1 MTDSVLSRVQILL
14 EANTAKF
21 ETGMAKAGKFANDTA
36 RTMVKGFGSISS
48 EVNDTQKQVNTL
60 SQTFEKHDAE
70 VKKIAKAYDVAS
82 IAVKSLSAMAAGV
95 SIASLTSF
103 ANQYMEKAN
112 DIQKYAKLVGSSTQ
126 QFQYYAAGAEAA
138 GVSME
143 KFADIGKDALDKLGD
158 AKAGQGELMDFF
170 NQLGPKIGVTIA
182 QFKDLSGPEVIQ
194 KYYNGLKAANVSHAE
209 TVKFMEQIAND
220 GSLLIPLLENG
231 GQGFKKWGDAAK
243 QANAIMSDEMIANLL
258 IARENVKL
266 LTLQWEG
273 FQASLVNEIV
283 PAVKILKDHTGEL
296 QAAGIA
302 LGTYVGGALVIAIGK
317 STIAG
322 YAKVKQIIEQISVQ
336 STAIQ
341 LERAAAIQEL
351 QTAQAK
357 LASVEST
364 MVALQAE
371 RALEIQ
377 RLKAQIS
384 AQGLAASQ
392 TRLAEISVIEAQ
404 VKTELTAANTALA
417 TSQTRVTAAQTASL
431 GIGRGLLAVLG
442 GPAGLA
448 IFAASVA
455 ASFLLMKDNSD
466 TAKDALEDQGLTV
479 DELRKKYSKLNAEQL
494 KLKSLEAAD
503 AIAKQNQIISSSFIA
518 LKQYVSDL
526 TAQGETAQAK
536 ALQQYLSDLQAG
548 GDKAKN
554 AFSNLEKQNVI
565 NPSGIKMVA
574 ELGVS
579 VSQAR
584 TEIDR
589 QNQIQD
595 IARKTTDK
603 TVESQKKQI
612 TVLNETAKVLGLNI
626 EQWGKLTA
634 TQQDYAKKVASDV
647 GRQAYIAQNMKGG
660 KMTREQAEFMA
671 AQHESM
677 GVSFYTKFNQS
688 QQQIANKAWA
698 VTDNFTLTSEQ
709 RRAFSKVQQNAAKYN
724 FSDKESFYGLPS
736 GLLSAIMMN
745 ESRGD
750 TYRNGKLLTSESG
763 AQGSFQ
769 FLPGTAKRFGVD
781 VTSVESSAAGA
792 AKYLQYLYKRFGDW
806 DSAIAAYHAG
816 EGNVEKGTNIG
827 SRTRNYVLNANKY
840 VAAANGKS
848 TVDTSLTSPSQAEA
862 LAQQAA
868 AAEATKA
875 QQDKELEIRKKYY
888 TQEQQL
894 AQDNADAIKE
904 INSTLTGSAQTDAL
918 AKQAELYKSQLQTLH
933 AQEKE
938 EYNQLHAFET
948 DRITQLKNEYDVK
961 KQLVDADLTKSKAE
975 REDAKSALDRQM
987 QAEIDA
993 VQRQEAQQILSARQG
1008 YDDTIEIMKKR
1019 YALERD
1025 EIAKNTQMTKAARDA
1040 WLQAIDLT
1048 YQHEIKNAELEKEA
1062 RLLAA
1067 QEGLLTESTMV
1078 VARYQLER
1086 EQLKNITG
1094 VSKEEID
1101 ARLAYQELAQQK
1113 SLKKLVEDNQKAY
1126 REAYNSALG
1135 LPTNQFDVNHQTVK
1149 DLQKGS
1155 NELRDSQLASSN
1167 NAQRNLTTDL
1177 NVQYSQGLISE
1188 QDYQQKLTD
1197 IVQQGETERAQVR
1210 ADAAQREQDIQ
1221 NVSKQLQ
1228 LQTELSYGEQITGS
1242 MVDMLKSAGDEQS
1255 GIYKTMFVAQK
1266 AFAIAQSMVAIQTG
1280 IAQAAANPFPANLA
1294 AMASVAAATA
1304 SIISNISSV
1313 AGVFHGGTDYVPKES
1328 SYLLDKGERVLS
1340 PRQNQDLTS
1349 YLAGKRDSSGQGG
1362 SGTNIT
1368 INNNSGAQVNAQQN
1382 SDGSI
1387 TIDVVD
1393 QMIKRSWQQLNNA
1406 NSRESKSLAR
1416 NTTARRNR

>member
-1 MTDSVLSRVQILL
+1 
-14 EANTAKF
+14 
-21 ETGMAKAGKFANDTA
+21 MAKAGKFANDTA
-36 RTMVKGFGSISS
+36 RTMAKGFGSVSS
-48 EVNDTQKQVNTL
+48 EVKDTQKQVNTL

-70 VKKIAKAYDVAS
+70 VKNIAKSYDVAS

-95 SIASLTSF
+95 SVASLTSF

-231 GQGFKKWGDAAK
+231 GQGFKNWGDAAK

-266 LTLQWEG
+266 LSLQWDG
-273 FQASLVNEIV
+273 FQASLVNKVV
-283 PAVKILKDHTGEL
+283 PVVKVLKDHTNEL
-296 QAAGIA
+296 QAAGVA

-341 LERAAAIQEL
+341 LERAAATQEL

-364 MVALQAE
+364 IVVLQAE

-392 TRLAEISVIEAQ
+392 TRLAEISMIEAQ

-417 TSQTRVTAAQTASL
+417 TSQARVTAAQTASL

-526 TAQGETAQAK
+526 TTQGETAQAK

-634 TQQDYAKKVASDV
+634 SQQDYAKKVAADV
-647 GRQAYIAQNMKGG
+647 GRQAYITENMKGG

-677 GVSFYTKFNQS
+677 GISFYTKFNQS

-698 VTDNFTLTSEQ
+698 VTGNFTLTSEQ

-724 FSDKESFYGLPS
+724 FSDKESLYGLPS

-769 FLPGTAKRFGVD
+769 FLPSTAKRFGVD

-806 DSAIAAYHAG
+806 DSAITAYHAG

-827 SRTRNYVLNANKY
+827 PRTRNYVLNANKY

-868 AAEATKA
+868 VADAQKAIDDKRKEIDAQYYTEAEKLEKEHKDRVKSINQAYAGT
-875 QQDKELEIRKKYY
+875 KELKTRLS
-888 TQEQQL
+888 QE
-894 AQDNADAIKE
+894 
-904 INSTLTGSAQTDAL
+904 DAL
-918 AKQAELYKSQLQTLH
+918 YKEQTVQLQVNR
-933 AQEKE
+933 EKE
-938 EYNQLHAFET
+938 LNQLKAFET
-948 DRITQLKNEYDVK
+948 DRITQIRQSYDQEIRLMKVSTK
-961 KQLVDADLTKSKAE
+961 YFGADREEQIKLLERAKQS
-975 REDAKSALDRQM
+975 
-987 QAEIDA
+987 EIDA
-993 VQRQEAQQILSARQG
+993 IKREEEQQVISAFEA
-1008 YDDTIEIMKKR
+1008 YMNETEIVLKR
-1019 YALERD
+1019 YAIERD
-1025 EIAKNTQMTKAARDA
+1025 EIKKNYQLAKETREKL
-1040 WLQAIDLT
+1040 LQANSMKIFSAENSASNSVFQSQKTAQEFLFQKKNPNAYAAYDLQNQ
-1048 YQHEIKNAELEKEA
+1048 YSADMSGLNQAYANHNASIENNPLLDQQQRQQK
-1062 RLLAA
+1062 LLAA
-1067 QEGLLTESTMV
+1067 HEEYLQSKQALDEQYAAKEKDLRDEQYTTQLNMYGSLLSQAGSVWGSMTDMVKESAGESSAAYKAMFLVQQMIAIGQAIINTEVAATKAMAEGGYIAGIPMAMAIRVMGYASV
-1078 VARYQLER
+1078 
-1086 EQLKNITG
+1086 G
-1094 VSKEEID
+1094 VI
-1101 ARLAYQELAQQK
+1101 AA
-1113 SLKKLVEDNQKAY
+1113 
-1126 REAYNSALG
+1126 
-1135 LPTNQFDVNHQTVK
+1135 QTV
-1149 DLQKGS
+1149 
-1155 NELRDSQLASSN
+1155 A
-1167 NAQRNLTTDL
+1167 
-1177 NVQYSQGLISE
+1177 
-1188 QDYQQKLTD
+1188 
-1197 IVQQGETERAQVR
+1197 
-1210 ADAAQREQDIQ
+1210 
-1221 NVSKQLQ
+1221 
-1228 LQTELSYGEQITGS
+1228 
-1242 MVDMLKSAGDEQS
+1242 
-1255 GIYKTMFVAQK
+1255 
-1266 AFAIAQSMVAIQTG
+1266 G
-1280 IAQAAANPFPANLA
+1280 IA
-1294 AMASVAAATA
+1294 
-1304 SIISNISSV
+1304 
-1313 AGVFHGGTDYVPKES
+1313 HGGMDYVPSES
-1328 SYLLDKGERVLS
+1328 TFLLDKGERVLS
-1340 PRQNQDLTS
+1340 PRQNQDLTTFLS
-1349 YLAGKRDSSGQGG
+1349 ERKQEAQQQTVQTNVQPQHIRVNNIYDPSLVGDYL
-1362 SGTNIT
+1362 GTNEGVKSVLNIMKSNRT
-1368 INNNSGAQVNAQQN
+1368 
-1382 SDGSI
+1382 SI
-1387 TIDVVD
+1387 KAI
-1393 QMIKRSWQQLNNA
+1393 IG
-1406 NSRESKSLAR
+1406 
-1416 NTTARRNR
+1416 

>member
-1 MTDSVLSRVQILL
+1 MADNLLKRVEILL
-14 EANTAKF
+14 EANTARF

-36 RTMVKGFGSISS
+36 RTMAKGFGSVSS
-48 EVNDTQKQVNTL
+48 EVKDTQKQVNTL

-70 VKKIAKAYDVAS
+70 VKKIAKSYDITT

-95 SIASLTSF
+95 SVASLTSF

-170 NQLGPKIGVTIA
+170 NQIGPKIGVTIA

-258 IARENVKL
+258 VARENVKL

-273 FQASLVNEIV
+273 FQASLVNVVV
-283 PAVKILKDHTGEL
+283 PAVQVLKEHTTALEVASIG
-296 QAAGIA
+296 
-302 LGTYVGGALVIAIGK
+302 LGTYF
-317 STIAG
+317 S
-322 YAKVKQIIEQISVQ
+322 
-336 STAIQ
+336 
-341 LERAAAIQEL
+341 
-351 QTAQAK
+351 AK
-357 LASVEST
+357 LIVS
-364 MVALQAE
+364 MVAGIRETITASIAQKEAMIAQNRATLELLGTYALKDKQNVALTLTELNLARAE
-371 RALEIQ
+371 YNGA
-377 RLKAQIS
+377 IS
-384 AQGLAASQ
+384 AQERAVAIQ
-392 TRLAEISVIEAQ
+392 RVTIAEIQHEIA
-404 VKTELTAANTALA
+404 VKKSTQSTLLYN
-417 TSQTRVTAAQTASL
+417 SAQTATL
-431 GIGRGLLAVLG
+431 GAGRSLLAVLG

-448 IFAASVA
+448 ILAASVA
-455 ASFLLMKDNSD
+455 AGFFLMKDNSD

-589 QNQIQD
+589 QNQIQN
-595 IARKTTDK
+595 IARQTTDK

-634 TQQDYAKKVASDV
+634 SQQDYAKKVAADV

-724 FSDKESFYGLPS
+724 FSDKESLYGLPS

-827 SRTRNYVLNANKY
+827 PRTRNYVLNANKY

-904 INSTLTGSAQTDAL
+904 INSTLAGSAQTDAL

-1008 YDDTIEIMKKR
+1008 YDDTIEIMKER

-1040 WLQAIDLT
+1040 WLQAIDLS

-1067 QEGLLTESTMV
+1067 QEGLLTESAMV

-1126 REAYNSALG
+1126 REAYNYALG

-1197 IVQQGETERAQVR
+1197 IVQQGEAERAQVR

-1242 MVDMLKSAGDEQS
+1242 MVDMLKNAGDEQS

-1349 YLAGKRDSSGQGG
+1349 YLAGKRDSGGQGG
-1362 SGTNIT
+1362 SGANIT
-1368 INNNSGAQVNAQQN
+1368 INNNSDAQVNAQQN

-1393 QMIKRSWQQLNNA
+1393 QMIKRSWQQLGNA

>member
-1 MTDSVLSRVQILL
+1 MADNLLKRVEILL

-36 RTMVKGFGSISS
+36 RTMAKGFGSVSS
-48 EVNDTQKQVNTL
+48 EVKDTQKQVNTL

-70 VKKIAKAYDVAS
+70 VKKIAKTYDVAS

-95 SIASLTSF
+95 SVASLTSF

-170 NQLGPKIGVTIA
+170 NQIGPKIGVTIA

-258 IARENVKL
+258 VARENIKL

-283 PAVKILKDHTGEL
+283 PAVKILKDHTDEL
-296 QAAGIA
+296 QATGIA

-341 LERAAAIQEL
+341 LERAAATQEL

-392 TRLAEISVIEAQ
+392 TRLAEISLIEAQ

-417 TSQTRVTAAQTASL
+417 ASQTRVTVAQTATL
-431 GIGRGLLAVLG
+431 GAGRSLLAVLG

-494 KLKSLEAAD
+494 KLKSLDAAKE
-503 AIAKQNQIISSSFIA
+503 IEKQNQIIADSY
-518 LKQYVSDL
+518 KQLDRQVYSIL
-526 TAQGETAQAK
+526 TGAGTQQQAN
-536 ALQQYLSDLQAG
+536 ALQQYINDLKSGGEKAAQAL
-548 GDKAKN
+548 DV
-554 AFSNLEKQNVI
+554 LESKKVFTDSQIRAVADLGAN
-565 NPSGIKMVA
+565 IKDATGEV
-574 ELGVS
+574 E
-579 VSQAR
+579 
-584 TEIDR
+584 
-589 QNQIQD
+589 NQKKIQD
-595 IARKTTDK
+595 IARQSTDK

-634 TQQDYAKKVASDV
+634 SQQDYAKKVAADV
-647 GRQAYIAQNMKGG
+647 GRQAYITENMKGG

-677 GVSFYTKFNQS
+677 GISFYTKFNQS

-698 VTDNFTLTSEQ
+698 VTGNFTLTPEQ

-769 FLPGTAKRFGVD
+769 FLPKTAKRFGVD

-827 SRTRNYVLNANKY
+827 PRTRNYVLNANKY

-868 AAEATKA
+868 VADAQKAIDDKRKEIDAQYYTEAEKLEKEHKDRVKSINQAYAGT
-875 QQDKELEIRKKYY
+875 KELKTRLS
-888 TQEQQL
+888 QE
-894 AQDNADAIKE
+894 
-904 INSTLTGSAQTDAL
+904 DAL
-918 AKQAELYKSQLQTLH
+918 YKEQTVQLQVNR
-933 AQEKE
+933 EKE
-938 EYNQLHAFET
+938 LNQLKAFET
-948 DRITQLKNEYDVK
+948 DRITQIRQSYDQEIRLMKVSTK
-961 KQLVDADLTKSKAE
+961 YFGADREEQIKLLERAKQS
-975 REDAKSALDRQM
+975 
-987 QAEIDA
+987 EIDA
-993 VQRQEAQQILSARQG
+993 VKREEEQQVISAFEA
-1008 YDDTIEIMKKR
+1008 YMNETEIVLKR
-1019 YALERD
+1019 YAIERD
-1025 EIAKNTQMTKAARDA
+1025 EIKKNYQLAKETREKL
-1040 WLQAIDLT
+1040 LQANSMKIFSAENSASNSVFQSQKTAQEFLFQKKNPNAYAAYDLQNQ
-1048 YQHEIKNAELEKEA
+1048 YSADLSGLNQAYANHNASIENNPLLDQQQRQQK
-1062 RLLAA
+1062 LLAA
-1067 QEGLLTESTMV
+1067 HEEYLQSKQALDEQYAAKEKDLRDEQYTTQLNMYGSLLSQAGSVWGSMTDMVKESAGESSAAYKAMFLVQQMIAIGQAIINTEVAATKAMAEGGYIAGIPMAMAIRVMGYASV
-1078 VARYQLER
+1078 
-1086 EQLKNITG
+1086 G
-1094 VSKEEID
+1094 VI
-1101 ARLAYQELAQQK
+1101 AA
-1113 SLKKLVEDNQKAY
+1113 
-1126 REAYNSALG
+1126 
-1135 LPTNQFDVNHQTVK
+1135 QTV
-1149 DLQKGS
+1149 
-1155 NELRDSQLASSN
+1155 A
-1167 NAQRNLTTDL
+1167 
-1177 NVQYSQGLISE
+1177 
-1188 QDYQQKLTD
+1188 
-1197 IVQQGETERAQVR
+1197 
-1210 ADAAQREQDIQ
+1210 
-1221 NVSKQLQ
+1221 
-1228 LQTELSYGEQITGS
+1228 
-1242 MVDMLKSAGDEQS
+1242 
-1255 GIYKTMFVAQK
+1255 
-1266 AFAIAQSMVAIQTG
+1266 G
-1280 IAQAAANPFPANLA
+1280 IA
-1294 AMASVAAATA
+1294 
-1304 SIISNISSV
+1304 
-1313 AGVFHGGTDYVPKES
+1313 HGGMDYVPSES
-1328 SYLLDKGERVLS
+1328 TFLLDKGERVLS
-1340 PRQNQDLTS
+1340 PRQNQDLTTFLS
-1349 YLAGKRDSSGQGG
+1349 ERKQEAQQQTVQTNVQPQHIQVNNVYDPSLVGDYL
-1362 SGTNIT
+1362 GTNEGVK
-1368 INNNSGAQVNAQQN
+1368 SV
-1382 SDGSI
+1382 
-1387 TIDVVD
+1387 
-1393 QMIKRSWQQLNNA
+1393 LNIM
-1406 NSRESKSLAR
+1406 K
-1416 NTTARRNR
+1416 RNRTSIKAIIG